1 MGQRR
6 KDATLVER
14 LQVLWAERNP
24 SLYYSLRKYFFAA
37 AVCVS
42 PRLDSLGGGK
52 RGNGCKWDE
61 WKRKNISKLKRML
74 YLPLHSRYFLR
85 SLSNDSSLKI
95 KYYSRFILYI
105 YISRVSRKNCTREK
119 WNLSVGIFK
128 IHSPRLRKL

>member
-1 MGQRR
+1 MGQRS

-52 RGNGCKWDE
+52 RGKCLQVGRVEEEEYIKV
-61 WKRKNISKLKRML
+61 KKNVTFAT
-74 YLPLHSRYFLR
+74 PLEIFSSIFFL
-85 SLSNDSSLKI
+85 
-95 KYYSRFILYI
+95 FP
-105 YISRVSRKNCTREK
+105 V
-119 WNLSVGIFK
+119 
-128 IHSPRLRKL
+128 IHR